1 MSLHQRRAEVLA
13 QTRQVQALR
22 SRGESHARSVG
33 ARVRTLWPWLWIGG
47 GALLGAAVERDLD
60 RRPRT
65 RPGLSIAWLT
75 ALPWGVLI
83 PWVERAMAASD
94 RASGPPTHTGGDSGA

>member
-1 MSLHQRRAEVLA
+1 MSLQQRRAEVLA
-13 QTRQVQALR
+13 HTHQVQALR
-22 SRGESHARSVG
+22 RRGESHARDVE
-33 ARVRTLWPWLWIGG
+33 ARARTLWPWLWVGG

-83 PWVERAMAASD
+83 PLVERAIAVSQSAHGS
-94 RASGPPTHTGGDSGA
+94 PTDTGGDSGA